1 MLVTRAAVPLKNRDG
16 LGGPGDVV
24 SFIGHLS
31 PRIKIRRG
39 LCSAGWLVPKADI
52 PRGPEPARTRRCRS
66 LNQGGS
72 FLKTGHKRRPNL
84 SCDGGK
90 ANAIYSSI
98 PAEFLLTV
106 PGTKTARLQLKAVR
120 LIVLRLI

>member
-1 MLVTRAAVPLKNRDG
+1 LRP
-16 LGGPGDVV
+16 
-24 SFIGHLS
+24 
-31 PRIKIRRG
+31 
-39 LCSAGWLVPKADI
+39 
-52 PRGPEPARTRRCRS
+52 CRS

-72 FLKTGHKRRPNL
+72 FLKTGHKRRPNV
-84 SCDGGK
+84 SVVMVGRPT
-90 ANAIYSSI
+90 